1 MLSSC
6 EISMQFFI
14 HVQCLVGADFVTCP
28 AANPYALNNGR
39 SCCSVPVRTLECPA
53 LQTDRQNSRLEFED
67 TDTCCLFINRIPCD
81 GMICLNGN
89 YGMIVGKQTYC
100 YLLFEWDKRIQTEKF
115 ESKKGHGTFFFFLPL
130 MKL

>member
-53 LQTDRQNSRLEFED
+53 LQPDRQNSRLEFGD

-89 YGMIVGKQTYC
+89 YGMIVGKQTYIAIF
-100 YLLFEWDKRIQTEKF
+100 YLNGTKKKYEQKSE
-115 ESKKGHGTFFFFLPL
+115 KGHGTFFFSFYHL
-130 MKL
+130 